1 MRGKT
6 LIHQVLVLI
15 LCGASPAQRVQFT
28 PTDKAAVLERMKTI
42 PETNA
47 ARALKLKELFSDAGC
62 NGNSLREQKVDG
74 VDSPNIIC
82 WLGAEEGDTVIV
94 GAHYDR
100 NSSAQ
105 RPLDN
110 WSGAA
115 ILPALYQSLRSRKRS
130 HSFVFVAFADSGSNP
145 VGAQVFVSH
154 MAGKQLDRAEA
165 MVNVDALGLSPT
177 KVWSAHSDKDLV
189 HSLMVMVYALKL
201 PASQIDITAAG
212 ATDSD
217 PFEARHIPQI
227 TIHSLTQQN
236 VTTGATTQFRPN
248 NYYDTYRLL
257 SGYLAYLDESLKPK
271 HSERMTN
278 PGI

>member
-1 MRGKT
+1 MRGKA
-6 LIHQVLVLI
+6 LIYQVLVI
-15 LCGASPAQRVQFT
+15 ALCGTSPAQRVQFT
-28 PTDKAAVLERMKTI
+28 PAEKAAVLERMKTI

-47 ARALKLKELFSDAGC
+47 ERAFKLKELFSNAGC
-62 NGNSLREQKVDG
+62 NGKSLVEQKVDG

-82 WLGAEEGDTVIV
+82 RLGTDEGDTVIV

-130 HSFVFVAFADSGSNP
+130 HSFIFVAFADSGAHP
-145 VGAQVFVSH
+145 VGAEFFADH
-154 MAGKQLDRAEA
+154 LGHKQLDHAEA
-165 MVNVDALGLSPT
+165 MINVDALGLSPT

-189 HSLMVMVYALKL
+189 HDLIVMVYALKL
-201 PASQIDITAAG
+201 TASQIDIAAAG

-217 PFEARHIPQI
+217 PFAARHIPQI

-236 VTTGATTQFRPN
+236 VATGATTQFRPN

-257 SGYLAYLDESLKPK
+257 CGYLAYLDQSLKPRQ
-271 HSERMTN
+271 HSE
-278 PGI
+278 

>member
-1 MRGKT
+1 MRGKA
-6 LIHQVLVLI
+6 LIYQVLFLI
-15 LCGASPAQRVQFT
+15 LCGTSPAQKVQFT
-28 PTDKAAVLERMKTI
+28 PAEKATVLERMKTI

-47 ARALKLKELFSDAGC
+47 ARALKLKELFSNAGC
-62 NGNSLREQKVDG
+62 NGNSLLEQKVEG
-74 VDSPNIIC
+74 VDTPNIIC
-82 WLGAEEGDTVIV
+82 RLGAGAGDTVIV

-110 WSGAA
+110 WSGAS
-115 ILPALYQSLRSRKRS
+115 ILPALYQSLRNRKRS
-130 HSFVFVAFADSGSNP
+130 HSFVFVAFADSGAYP
-145 VGAQVFVSH
+145 VGAEFYVNH
-154 MAGKQLDRAEA
+154 LARTQLDRAEA

-177 KVWSAHSDKDLV
+177 KVWTAHSDKDLV
-189 HSLMVMVYALKL
+189 HSLIIMVYALKL
-201 PASQIDITAAG
+201 SASQIDIAAAG

-217 PFEARHIPQI
+217 PFAARHIPQI

-257 SGYLAYLDESLKPK
+257 CGYLAYLDQSLKPR
-271 HSERMTN
+271 HSE
-278 PGI
+278 

>member
-1 MRGKT
+1 MRRKA
-6 LIHQVLVLI
+6 LIYQVLVLI

-28 PTDKAAVLERMKTI
+28 PAEKASVLERMKSV

-47 ARALKLKELFSDAGC
+47 ARASKLKELFSDAGC
-62 NGNSLREQKVDG
+62 NGNSLVEQKVDG

-82 WLGAEEGDTVIV
+82 RLGTDESDMVIV

-115 ILPALYQSLRSRKRS
+115 ILPALYQSLKSRKRN
-130 HSFVFVAFADSGSNP
+130 HSFVFVAFADSGANP
-145 VGAQVFVSH
+145 VGAEFYVNH
-154 MAGKQLDRAEA
+154 LARPRLDRANA
-165 MVNVDALGLSPT
+165 MINVDALGLSPT
-177 KVWSAHSDKDLV
+177 KVWTAHSDKDLV
-189 HSLMVMVYALKL
+189 HSLIVMVYALKL
-201 PASQIDITAAG
+201 SASQIDIAAAG

-217 PFEARHIPQI
+217 PFAARHIPQI

-236 VTTGATTQFRPN
+236 VRTGATTQFRPG

-257 SGYLAYLDESLKPK
+257 CGYLAYLDQTLKPRQ
-271 HSERMTN
+271 HSE
-278 PGI
+278 

>member
-1 MRGKT
+1 MRGKA
-6 LIHQVLVLI
+6 LIYQVLILI

-28 PTDKAAVLERMKTI
+28 PAEKATVLERMKTI
-42 PETNA
+42 PETNE

-82 WLGAEEGDTVIV
+82 RLGTDENDMVIV

-115 ILPALYQSLRSRKRS
+115 ILPALYQSLRTRKRN
-130 HSFVFVAFADSGSNP
+130 HSFLFVAFADSGASP
-145 VGAQVFVSH
+145 LGAEFFVKHLSQT
-154 MAGKQLDRAEA
+154 QLDHIAA
-165 MVNVDALGLSPT
+165 MINVDPLGLSPT

-189 HSLMVMVYALKL
+189 HSLIVMVYALKL
-201 PASQIDITAAG
+201 SASQIDIAAAG
-212 ATDSD
+212 TTDSD
-217 PFEARHIPQI
+217 PFAARHIPQI

-236 VTTGATTQFRPN
+236 VATGATTQFRPG

-257 SGYLAYLDESLKPK
+257 CGYLAYLDQSLKPRQ
-271 HSERMTN
+271 HSE
-278 PGI
+278 

>member
-1 MRGKT
+1 MRGKA
-6 LIHQVLVLI
+6 LIYQVLILI

-28 PTDKAAVLERMKTI
+28 PAEKATVLEPMKTI

-47 ARALKLKELFSDAGC
+47 GRAFKLKELFSEAGC
-62 NGNSLREQKVDG
+62 NGNSLMEQKVDG

-82 WLGAEEGDTVIV
+82 RLGTNENDMVIV

-115 ILPALYQSLRSRKRS
+115 ILPALYQSLKSRKRN
-130 HSFVFVAFADSGSNP
+130 HSFIFVEFADSGADP
-145 VGAQVFVSH
+145 VGAEFFVNH
-154 MAGKQLDRAEA
+154 LGHARIGRAEA

-189 HSLMVMVYALKL
+189 HSLIIMVYALKL
-201 PASQIDITAAG
+201 SASQIDMAAAG
-212 ATDSD
+212 TTDSD
-217 PFEARHIPQI
+217 PFAAHHIPQI

-236 VTTGATTQFRPN
+236 VATGATTQFRPT

-257 SGYLAYLDESLKPK
+257 CGYLAYLDQTLKPRQ
-271 HSERMTN
+271 HPE
-278 PGI
+278 

>member
-1 MRGKT
+1 MRGKA
-6 LIHQVLVLI
+6 LIYQVLLLI
-15 LCGASPAQRVQFT
+15 FCGASPAQRVQFT
-28 PTDKAAVLERMKTI
+28 PAEKATVLERMKAI

-47 ARALKLKELFSDAGC
+47 ARALKLKELFSEAGC
-62 NGNSLREQKVDG
+62 NGNLLTEQKVEG

-82 WLGAEEGDTVIV
+82 RLGTDESNMVIV

-115 ILPALYQSLRSRKRS
+115 ILPALYQSLKGRKRS
-130 HSFVFVAFADSGSNP
+130 HSFVFVAFADSGANP
-145 VGAQVFVSH
+145 VGAEFYVNH
-154 MAGKQLDRAEA
+154 LGHTQLDRAEA
-165 MVNVDALGLSPT
+165 MINVDALGLSPT
-177 KVWSAHSDKDLV
+177 KVWTAHSDKDLV
-189 HSLMVMVYALKL
+189 HSLIVMVYALKL
-201 PASQIDITAAG
+201 SASQIDMAAAG

-217 PFEARHIPQI
+217 PFAARHIPQI

-236 VTTGATTQFRPN
+236 VTTGATTQFRPF

-257 SGYLAYLDESLKPK
+257 CGYLAYLDQTLKPRQ
-271 HSERMTN
+271 HSE
-278 PGI
+278 

>member
-1 MRGKT
+1 MRGKA
-6 LIHQVLVLI
+6 LIYQLLIVL

-28 PTDKAAVLERMKTI
+28 PAEKAAVLERMKTI

-47 ARALKLKELFSDAGC
+47 ARTAKLKELFSEAGC
-62 NGNSLREQKVDG
+62 NGNSLMEQRVDG

-82 WLGAEEGDTVIV
+82 RLGTEDEDTVIV

-115 ILPALYQSLRSRKRS
+115 ILPALYQSLRNRKRN
-130 HSFVFVAFADSGSNP
+130 HSFIFVAFADSGASP
-145 VGAQVFVSH
+145 LGAQFFVNH
-154 MAGKQLDRAEA
+154 LEHKQLNRTEA
-165 MVNVDALGLSPT
+165 MINVDALGLSPT
-177 KVWSAHSDKDLV
+177 KVWTAHSDKDLV
-189 HSLMVMVYALKL
+189 HDLIVMVYALKL
-201 PASQIDITAAG
+201 SASQIDIAAAG

-217 PFEARHIPQI
+217 PFAARHIPQI

-236 VTTGATTQFRPN
+236 VATGATTQFRPN

-257 SGYLAYLDESLKPK
+257 CGYLAYLDQTLKPRQ
-271 HSERMTN
+271 HSE
-278 PGI
+278 

>member
-1 MRGKT
+1 MRGSA
-6 LIHQVLVLI
+6 LLYQVLVLI
-15 LCGASPAQRVQFT
+15 LCGASLAQKVQFT
-28 PTDKAAVLERMKTI
+28 PAEKGTVLERMKAI

-47 ARALKLKELFSDAGC
+47 ARALKLKELFSEAGC
-62 NGNSLREQKVDG
+62 NGNSLIEQKVDG
-74 VDSPNIIC
+74 VDTPNIIC
-82 WLGAEEGDTVIV
+82 RLGPEEGDAVIV

-100 NSSAQ
+100 NSSTQ

-110 WSGAA
+110 WSGAS

-130 HSFVFVAFADSGSNP
+130 HSFIFVAFADSGANA
-145 VGAQVFVSH
+145 VGAEFYVNH
-154 MAGKQLDRAEA
+154 LARERLDHAEA
-165 MVNVDALGLSPT
+165 MINVDALGLSPT

-201 PASQIDITAAG
+201 SASQIDIAAAG
-212 ATDSD
+212 TTDSD
-217 PFEARHIPQI
+217 PFASRHIPQI

-257 SGYLAYLDESLKPK
+257 CGYLAYLDQTLKPRQ
-271 HSERMTN
+271 HSE
-278 PGI
+278 

>member
-1 MRGKT
+1 MRRKA
-6 LIHQVLVLI
+6 LISQVLILI

-28 PTDKAAVLERMKTI
+28 PAEKATVLERMKAI
-42 PETNA
+42 PETNE
-47 ARALKLKELFSDAGC
+47 ARAAKLKELFIEAGC
-62 NGNSLREQKVDG
+62 NGNLLIEQKVDG

-82 WLGAEEGDTVIV
+82 QLGTGESDMVIV

-115 ILPALYQSLRSRKRS
+115 ILPALYQSLKSRKRN
-130 HSFVFVAFADSGSNP
+130 HSFVFVAFADNGANP
-145 VGAQVFVSH
+145 VGAEFYVKH
-154 MAGKQLDRAEA
+154 LARTQLDRVDA

-177 KVWSAHSDKDLV
+177 KVWSDHSDKELV
-189 HSLMVMVYALKL
+189 HSLIVMVYALKL
-201 PASQIDITAAG
+201 SASQIDIAAAG

-217 PFEARHIPQI
+217 PFAARHIPQI

-236 VTTGATTQFRPN
+236 VKTGATTQFFPN
-248 NYYDTYRLL
+248 KYYDTYRLL
-257 SGYLAYLDESLKPK
+257 SGYLAYLDQSLKPRQ
-271 HSERMTN
+271 HSE
-278 PGI
+278 

>member
-1 MRGKT
+1 MRGKA
-6 LIHQVLVLI
+6 LIYQVLI
-15 LCGASPAQRVQFT
+15 LILWGASPAQRVQFA
-28 PTDKAAVLERMKTI
+28 PVEKASVLERMKTI

-62 NGNSLREQKVDG
+62 NGNLLLEQKVEG
-74 VDSPNIIC
+74 VNAPNVIC
-82 WLGAEEGDTVIV
+82 RLGAEEGGMVIV

-130 HSFVFVAFADSGSNP
+130 HSFVFVAFADSGASP
-145 VGAQVFVSH
+145 VGAEFYVSH
-154 MAGKQLDRAEA
+154 MARKQLHHVEA
-165 MVNVDALGLSPT
+165 MINLDALGLSPT
-177 KVWSAHSDKDLV
+177 KVWSAHSAKDLV

-201 PASQIDITAAG
+201 PASQIDIAAAG

-217 PFEARHIPQI
+217 PFAARHIPQI

-257 SGYLAYLDESLKPK
+257 CGYLAYLDQTLKPNQR
-271 HSERMTN
+271 SE
-278 PGI
+278 

>member
-1 MRGKT
+1 MRGKA
-6 LIHQVLVLI
+6 LIYQVLI
-15 LCGASPAQRVQFT
+15 LILWGASPAQRVQFA
-28 PTDKAAVLERMKTI
+28 PVEKATVLERMKTI

-62 NGNSLREQKVDG
+62 NGNLLLEQKVEG
-74 VDSPNIIC
+74 VDAPNVIC
-82 WLGAEEGDTVIV
+82 RLGAEEGGVVIV

-130 HSFVFVAFADSGSNP
+130 HSFVFVAFADSGASP
-145 VGAQVFVSH
+145 LGAEFYVNH
-154 MAGKQLDRAEA
+154 MARKQLHHVEA
-165 MVNVDALGLSPT
+165 MINLDALGLSPT
-177 KVWSAHSDKDLV
+177 KVWSAHSAKDLV

-201 PASQIDITAAG
+201 PASQIDIAAAG

-217 PFEARHIPQI
+217 PFAARHIPQI

-257 SGYLAYLDESLKPK
+257 CGYLAYLDQTLKPNQR
-271 HSERMTN
+271 SE
-278 PGI
+278 